1 MSEAG
6 LVVATVMAGGAAEHM
21 RQLRRLH
28 RGVALHGRADRTG
41 TRLLYTRNEPFGIV
55 KVCRLRVGT
64 RRPSCFQTYRAYH
77 AWGPGGTV
85 ISTDPSERYDICV
98 ERRGRPCARRIART
112 TRYGSFYGPAALS
125 PDGRKLAV
133 IEYLGEDARVVTFDA
148 RTGRRLRVLT
158 TGHVDNNPTWSPDG
172 RWIAFDRDASY
183 RAPRPN
189 TQIIFASLW
198 RVPADGGRSRRV
210 TRRGYQP
217 AWAS

>member
-28 RGVALHGRADRTG
+28 RGVA
-41 TRLLYTRNEPFGIV
+41 
-55 KVCRLRVGT
+55 C
-64 RRPSCFQTYRAYH
+64 
-77 AWGPGGTV
+77 
-85 ISTDPSERYDICV
+85 
-98 ERRGRPCARRIART
+98 
-112 TRYGSFYGPAALS
+112 YGSFYGPSALS
-125 PDGRKLAV
+125 PDGRRLAV
-133 IEYLGEDARVVTFDA
+133 IEELEGEARVVTFDA
-148 RTGRRLRVLT
+148 RTGRRLRILT
-158 TGHVDNNPTWSPDG
+158 TGHRDTNPTWSPDG